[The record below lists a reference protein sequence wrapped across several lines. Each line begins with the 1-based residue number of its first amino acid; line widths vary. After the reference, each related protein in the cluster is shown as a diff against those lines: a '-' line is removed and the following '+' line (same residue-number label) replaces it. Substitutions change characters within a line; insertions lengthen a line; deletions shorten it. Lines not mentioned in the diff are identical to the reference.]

1 MDRKK
6 LLESVS
12 IFGGLGE
19 RELDLLLECTT
30 TKQVEAREVLFHKG
44 DPGNQ
49 LYGILSGRLKVMATG
64 TDGKDVVFGLMGP
77 GEVIGE
83 IALMDTNPRSATVVA
98 LEDSRL
104 LTLHR
109 RDLIPLLER
118 HPKVAIHLAAVLAAR
133 LRRLSQHTEDNYFL
147 TLAARTARKL
157 VELEVEY
164 GRVEGKPFELRL
176 PQQELADMVGTTR
189 ESINKQLRDWED
201 QGLVALG
208 RARVTILDRET
219 MESIANL
226 PSL

>member
-1 MDRKK
+1 MDRRR

-12 IFGGLGE
+12 IFDGLAQ

-30 TKQVEAREVLFHKG
+30 TKHLGAKEVLFHKG

-49 LYGILSGRLKVMATG
+49 LFGILSGRLKVMATG
-64 TDGKDVVFGLMGP
+64 CDGKEVVFGLMGP

-83 IALMDTNPRSATVVA
+83 IALMDSNPRSATVAA

-109 RDLIPLLER
+109 RDLIPFLER
-118 HPKVAIHLAAVLAAR
+118 HPSVAIHLAAVLAAR
-133 LRRLSQHTEDNYFL
+133 LRRLSQHTEDTFFL

-157 VELEVEY
+157 LELEVEY
-164 GRVEGKPFELRL
+164 GKVEGKPFELRL

-189 ESINKQLRDWED
+189 ESINKQLRDWE
-201 QGLVALG
+201 QHGLVALG
-208 RARVTILDRET
+208 RARVTILDHEA
-219 MESIANL
+219 MEAIANL
-226 PSL
+226 ISV